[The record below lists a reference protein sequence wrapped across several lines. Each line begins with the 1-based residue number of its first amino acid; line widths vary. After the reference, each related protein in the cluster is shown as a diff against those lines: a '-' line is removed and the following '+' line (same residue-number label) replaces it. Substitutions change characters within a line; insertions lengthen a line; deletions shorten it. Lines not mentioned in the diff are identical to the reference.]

1 MGFDEVWGHRY
12 PKKVLASLVKT
23 KNLPK
28 ALLIT
33 GPIGVGKKTVASA
46 LIKELMQGTKSL
58 ENCVDLLHLKP
69 EGKNGEYRKAQ
80 IDQLVRFTQIKP
92 SQCFTKVCLI
102 ENAEGLGELLTN
114 SLLKTVEEPV
124 SQVLFIL
131 LAQGEN
137 ALIPTLV
144 SRTVKLQLSPL
155 SESQVQSYLEEQG
168 VKSDEAERL
177 AKRSGG
183 CIGKAKAF
191 MEQNSKEI
199 QSLSFDLGAALYR
212 QEVLT
217 SIDLC
222 KKVEKH
228 VQEGAVTTASFLQI
242 LTAFFKDLYILQEGI
257 DKELFFDK
265 EKVQAVL
272 GETKVDLN
280 QTARSY
286 HETQDHLSMHLPIKT
301 AVPYKAWV

>member
-1 MGFDEVWGHRY
+1 MGFDEVWGHSY

-23 KNLPK
+23 KKLPK

-33 GPIGVGKKTVASA
+33 GPIGVGKKTVAWA
-46 LIKELMQGTKSL
+46 FIKELMEGARSL
-58 ENCVDLLHLKP
+58 ENCVDLLHLTP
-69 EGKNGEYRKAQ
+69 EGKNGEYRRAQ
-80 IDQLVRFTQIKP
+80 IDQIVRFTQVKP
-92 SQCFTKVCLI
+92 SQSFTKVCLI
-102 ENAEGLGELLTN
+102 EDAQGLGELLTN

-124 SQVLFIL
+124 SRVLFIL

-155 SESQVQSYLEEQG
+155 SKSQVQSYLEDQG
-168 VKSDEAERL
+168 VKGDEAENL
-177 AKRSGG
+177 AKRSDG

-199 QSLSFDLGAALYR
+199 EDLSFDLGKALYG

-217 SIDLC
+217 SVDLC

-228 VQEGAVTTASFLQI
+228 VQEGAVTAASFLQT
-242 LTAFFKDLYILQEGI
+242 LTTFFKDLYILQEGI
-257 DKELFFDK
+257 DKELFFGK
-265 EKVQAVL
+265 EKMQAVL
-272 GETKVDLN
+272 GKRKVDLN

-286 HETQDHLSMHLPIKT
+286 HETQEQLSMHLPIKT
-301 AVPYKAWV
+301 AVPYKIWA